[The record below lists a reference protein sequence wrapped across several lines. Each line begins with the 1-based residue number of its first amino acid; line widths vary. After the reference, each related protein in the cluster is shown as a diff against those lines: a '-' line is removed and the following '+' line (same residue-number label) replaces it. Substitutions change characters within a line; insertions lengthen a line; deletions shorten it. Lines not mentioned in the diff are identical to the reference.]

1 MAFVEV
7 SRLSRSFG
15 NEPHV
20 VHAVRDISFHFERGE
35 IFGFIGPNGAGKS
48 TTMRILATL
57 DLPSSG
63 DCTVDGL
70 STVDDADRVRR
81 MIGFMPDSYGA
92 YPNMTVWEYL
102 DFFARAYDLPPERR
116 RRAVADVTEFCQLG
130 GIRNKPIT
138 SLSKGMK
145 QRLCLGRCLIHDP
158 QLLILDEPS
167 AGLDPRAR
175 IEFRDLL
182 RVLAGQGK
190 AIFISSHILAE
201 LEELCT
207 SVAIIEQGELIA
219 TGRVAELKAR
229 MNVGATMTEVPQD
242 TGVTVATG
250 STGSTGST
258 GATGATGTTIEIRLA
273 TEVPRLRALFAEE
286 PALSHVQIDHLLI
299 TAQVSGNHADQ
310 AALLERLIAAGVP
323 VCHFAARARNL
334 EDLFLHV
341 TEGRVQ

>member
-15 NEPHV
+15 NAPHE

-102 DFFARAYDLPPERR
+102 DFFARAYDLLPDRR
-116 RRAVADVTEFCQLG
+116 RRAVADVMEFCQLG
-130 GIRNKPIT
+130 GIRDKPIT

-207 SVAIIEQGELIA
+207 SVAIIEQGGLIA

-229 MNVGATMTEVPQD
+229 MNAGTSATQ
-242 TGVTVATG
+242 VTQNASPGNG
-250 STGSTGST
+250 SSTTAGIT
-258 GATGATGTTIEIRLA
+258 AGTTIEIRLA
-273 TEVPRLRALFAEE
+273 AETPRLHAIIAEE
-286 PALSHVQIDHLLI
+286 PGLSQVQVDHLLI
-299 TAQVSGNHADQ
+299 TAQVSGDHADQ
-310 AALLERLIAAGVP
+310 AALLARLIAAGLP

>member
-15 NEPHV
+15 HEPHV

-102 DFFARAYDLPPERR
+102 DFFGRAYDLLPERR
-116 RRAVADVTEFCQLG
+116 RRAVADVMEFCQLG
-130 GIRNKPIT
+130 GIRDKPIT

-207 SVAIIEQGELIA
+207 SVAIIEQGGLIA

-229 MNVGATMTEVPQD
+229 MNAGTATTEATQVSGAAVGATT
-242 TGVTVATG
+242 TAG
-250 STGSTGST
+250 
-258 GATGATGTTIEIRLA
+258 TGTTIEIRLA
-273 TEVPRLRALFAEE
+273 AEVLRLHVILAQE
-286 PALSHVQIDHLLI
+286 PARSHVQVDHLLI
-299 TAQVSGNHADQ
+299 TAQVSGDHADQ
-310 AALLERLIAAGVP
+310 AALLARLMAAGLP
-323 VCHFAARARNL
+323 VCHFAARSRNL

>member
-15 NEPHV
+15 VEPNL

-57 DLPSSG
+57 DLPSAG
-63 DCTVDGL
+63 DCTIDGL

-81 MIGFMPDSYGA
+81 LIGFMPDSYGT
-92 YPNMTVWEYL
+92 YPNMVVWEYL
-102 DFFARAYDLPPERR
+102 DFFARAYGLSPENR
-116 RRAVADVTEFCQLG
+116 RRAVAEVLDFCQLD
-130 GIRNKPIT
+130 GIRDKLVT
-138 SLSKGMK
+138 TLSKGMK
-145 QRLCLGRCLIHDP
+145 QRLCLGRCLVHDP
-158 QLLILDEPS
+158 ALLILDEPS

-175 IEFRDLL
+175 IEFRELL
-182 RVLAGQGK
+182 RLLAARGK

-207 SVAIIEQGELIA
+207 GVAIIEQGGLIA

-229 MNVGATMTEVPQD
+229 MAAGAPAA
-242 TGVTVATG
+242 TGVE
-250 STGSTGST
+250 
-258 GATGATGTTIEIRLA
+258 TTTPNLAQIEIRFA
-273 TEVPRLRALFAEE
+273 AEVPDLALCLAEE
-286 PALSHVQIDHLLI
+286 PALTGIVVAHLLI
-299 TAQVSGNHADQ
+299 TAQVAGGPVEH
-310 AALLERLIAAGVP
+310 AALLKRLIDRGLP
-323 VCHFAARARNL
+323 VCAFAARGKNL

-341 TEGRVQ
+341 TEGKVQ

>member
-15 NEPHV
+15 IEPHV

-102 DFFARAYDLPPERR
+102 DFFARAYDLLPERR
-116 RRAVADVTEFCQLG
+116 RRAVADVMEFCQLG
-130 GIRNKPIT
+130 GIRDKPIT

-207 SVAIIEQGELIA
+207 SVAIIEQGGLIA

-229 MNVGATMTEVPQD
+229 MNAGTAPTDVTQVAGAASSAA
-242 TGVTVATG
+242 ATAG
-250 STGSTGST
+250 
-258 GATGATGTTIEIRLA
+258 TGTTIEIRLA
-273 TEVPRLRALFAEE
+273 AEVPRLQVILAQE
-286 PALSHVQIDHLLI
+286 PAMSHVQVDHLLI
-299 TAQVSGNHADQ
+299 TAQVSGDHADQ
-310 AALLERLIAAGVP
+310 AALLARLLAAGLP

>member
-7 SRLSRSFG
+7 NRLSRSFG
-15 NEPHV
+15 IEPQV
-20 VHAVRDISFHFERGE
+20 VHAVRDISFHFERGD

-48 TTMRILATL
+48 TAMRILATL

-63 DCTVDGL
+63 DCTVAGL
-70 STVDDADRVRR
+70 STVDDADQVRR
-81 MIGFMPDSYGA
+81 LIGYMPDSFGT
-92 YPNMTVWEYL
+92 YPNMNVWEYL
-102 DFFARAYDLPPERR
+102 DFFARAYALPAERR
-116 RRAVADVTEFCQLG
+116 RRAVADVLEFCQLG
-130 GIRNKPIT
+130 GIRDKAIT
-138 SLSKGMK
+138 ALSKGMK

-207 SVAIIEQGELIA
+207 SVAIIEQGRLIA
-219 TGRVAELKAR
+219 SGRVAELKAS
-229 MNVGATMTEVPQD
+229 MNASAHAIAAPSAAAHAAVP
-242 TGVTVATG
+242 
-250 STGSTGST
+250 SS
-258 GATGATGTTIEIRLA
+258 TIEIRLA
-273 TEVPRLRALFAEE
+273 ADVAQLAVRLAEE
-286 PALSHVQIDHLLI
+286 PCMSLVQIDHLLI
-299 TAQVSGNHADQ
+299 TAQVAGNHLEH
-310 AALLERLIAAGVP
+310 AALLARLIAAGLP
-323 VCHFAARARNL
+323 ICHFATRGRNL

>member
-15 NEPHV
+15 NAPHE

-81 MIGFMPDSYGA
+81 MIGFMPDNYGA

-102 DFFARAYDLPPERR
+102 DFFARAYDLPAERR
-116 RRAVADVTEFCQLG
+116 RRAVADVMEFCQLG
-130 GIRNKPIT
+130 GIRDKPMA

-207 SVAIIEQGELIA
+207 SVAIIEQGGLIA

-229 MNVGATMTEVPQD
+229 MNAGTPTTQVMPDATLGDSSGAIV
-242 TGVTVATG
+242 
-250 STGSTGST
+250 S
-258 GATGATGTTIEIRLA
+258 TTIEIRLA
-273 TEVPRLRALFAEE
+273 TEIPRLHALIAEE
-286 PALSHVQIDHLLI
+286 PGLSQVQVDHLLI
-299 TAQVSGNHADQ
+299 TAQVSGTHADQ
-310 AALLERLIAAGVP
+310 AALLARLIAAGVP

>member
-15 NEPHV
+15 VEPNL

-57 DLPSSG
+57 DLPSAG
-63 DCTVDGL
+63 DCTINGL

-81 MIGFMPDSYGA
+81 LIGFMPDSYGA
-92 YPNMTVWEYL
+92 YPNMVVWEYL
-102 DFFARAYDLPPERR
+102 DFFARAYGLAPENR
-116 RRAVADVTEFCQLG
+116 RRAVAEVLEFCQLD
-130 GIRNKPIT
+130 GIRDKLVT
-138 SLSKGMK
+138 TLSKGMK
-145 QRLCLGRCLIHDP
+145 QRLCLGRCLVHDP
-158 QLLILDEPS
+158 ALLILDEPS

-175 IEFRDLL
+175 IEFRELL
-182 RVLAGQGK
+182 RLLAARGK

-207 SVAIIEQGELIA
+207 GVAIIEQGGLIA

-229 MNVGATMTEVPQD
+229 MAAGTPAASHPVGTAEAAPTLAQ
-242 TGVTVATG
+242 
-250 STGSTGST
+250 
-258 GATGATGTTIEIRLA
+258 IEIRFA
-273 TEVPRLRALFAEE
+273 REVPDLAIRLAEE
-286 PALSHVQIDHLLI
+286 PALTGIICDHLLI
-299 TAQVSGNHADQ
+299 TAQVAGGPTEH
-310 AALLERLIAAGVP
+310 AALLKRLIDRGLP
-323 VCHFAARARNL
+323 VCAFAARSKNL

-341 TEGRVQ
+341 TEGKVQ